1 MINVTKGFL
10 FNGTLYFK
18 FYITS
23 INPLIVKTTRF
34 FFVREST
41 NAFQE
46 YLSTIEKKKSRLNYS
61 PFLSNNLSLLF
72 FFFN

>member
-1 MINVTKGFL
+1 MIIVTKGFL

-46 YLSTIEKKKSRLNYS
+46 YLSTIEKKKVTIKLF
-61 PFLSNNLSLLF
+61 PFFIEQPVTSFFLF
-72 FFFN
+72 

>member
-1 MINVTKGFL
+1 MIIVTKGFL

-46 YLSTIEKKKSRLNYS
+46 YLSIIEKKKSHD
-61 PFLSNNLSLLF
+61 
-72 FFFN
+72 

>member
-1 MINVTKGFL
+1 MIIVTKGFL
-10 FNGTLYFK
+10 FDGTLYFK

-46 YLSTIEKKKSRLNYS
+46 YLSTIEKKSHD
-61 PFLSNNLSLLF
+61 
-72 FFFN
+72 